1 MNDDATRRQLR
12 FSLFLQGFAVLM
24 LGAAAG
30 VRLFAFGF
38 DAVTA
43 VMLVA
48 LLVVLGAAWFTWS
61 RMRSLSQNG

>member
-12 FSLFLQGFAVLM
+12 FSLFLQAFAALM

-30 VRLFAFGF
+30 VRLVAFGL

-43 VMLVA
+43 IMFLALAVVVA
-48 LLVVLGAAWFTWS
+48 AMWFTWG
-61 RMRSLSQNG
+61 RKRHGRK

>member
-1 MNDDATRRQLR
+1 MDDANRRQLR

-30 VRLFAFGF
+30 VRLAAFGF

-43 VMLVA
+43 ILLVA
-48 LLVVLGAAWFTWS
+48 LVAVVGAAIFTWTKI
-61 RMRSLSQNG
+61 RP